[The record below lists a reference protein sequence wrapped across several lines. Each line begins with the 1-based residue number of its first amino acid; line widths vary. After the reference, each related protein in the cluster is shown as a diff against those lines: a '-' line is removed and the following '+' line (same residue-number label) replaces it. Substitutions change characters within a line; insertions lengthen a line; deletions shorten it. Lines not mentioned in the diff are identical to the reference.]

1 MTWNKCKCT
10 HNNINITCKVMK
22 KTWKYE
28 YKRKEQ
34 TNITDRVVW
43 FRLLFQF
50 IRCCLIIIKIADMW
64 FISLLT
70 VWFGLLQVC
79 FVASLFCCKFVAKL
93 LQVWILKLKQTPH
106 PTETIPYS
114 IFGFIG
120 WLIDRIY
127 NKQQYN
133 DQSVNCCKQP
143 TPTPTQTKTPTISY
157 PYPYPY
163 LIIAYSI

>member
-1 MTWNKCKCT
+1 
-10 HNNINITCKVMK
+10 
-22 KTWKYE
+22 
-28 YKRKEQ
+28 
-34 TNITDRVVW
+34 
-43 FRLLFQF
+43 
-50 IRCCLIIIKIADMW
+50 MW

-79 FVASLFCCKFVAKL
+79 CKFIASLLQVCCKFVAKFEYSNSNKRPI
-93 LQVWILKLKQTPH
+93 QQK
-106 PTETIPYS
+106 PYHTR
-114 IFGFIG
+114 FGFIG

-157 PYPYPY
+157 PYPY
-163 LIIAYSI
+163 LIIAYSIQHIACSIQHVAHTFAHICNPYSTQKKGKWTPNI

>member
-1 MTWNKCKCT
+1 MQGNE
-10 HNNINITCKVMK
+10 K
-22 KTWKYE
+22 KTWKHE

-50 IRCCLIIIKIADMW
+50 IRCCLVIIKIADMW

-79 FVASLFCCKFVAKL
+79 YKFVLLQVCFVTSLFCYKFEYSNSN
-93 LQVWILKLKQTPH
+93 KQTPH

-143 TPTPTQTKTPTISY
+143 TPNPNPNPNPNKNPYYFISLSLSLSY
-157 PYPYPY
+157 
-163 LIIAYSI
+163 YSI